1 MLIVDAS
8 PLIHL
13 ARVSLLELLREHD
26 AAGEVVAPAVVFE
39 EVMRGASHD
48 PSALLIDQAAR
59 DWLTIAPTPPP
70 HPSLD
75 LTRIDPG
82 EAAVL
87 SLALATPGAFAVI
100 DDLAARTRADR
111 LVVRK
116 IGTLRILIDAKRRGA
131 IPSVRTPLDQL
142 KRMGMRLTD
151 AIYRE
156 VLNQAGE

>member
-13 ARVSLLELLREHD
+13 ARLSLLELLREHD
-26 AAGEVVAPAVVFE
+26 AAGEVVAPAIVFE

-48 PSALLIDQAAR
+48 PSALLVARAAR
-59 DWLTIAPTPPP
+59 DWLAIAPTPPP

-75 LTRIDPG
+75 PSRIDPG
-82 EAAVL
+82 ETAVL
-87 SLALATPGAFAVI
+87 SLALAAPGAVAVI

-111 LVVRK
+111 LGIRK
-116 IGTLRILIDAKRRGA
+116 TGTLRILIDAKRRGS
-131 IPSVRTPLDQL
+131 IPSVQIPLDRL
-142 KRMGMRLTD
+142 KRMGMHLTD